1 MLTVNGRKVTGMT
14 KQVSSLEELSK
25 ELEKRNDIPFY
36 FLNDF
41 KERPIFRDSPNV
53 HVAVGLMPSEFTSD
67 E

>member
-1 MLTVNGRKVTGMT
+1 MT